1 LRGVPMSRR
10 DFRRCGVPISEKS
23 RCRKPAGASGYCA
36 EHALAERELAAW
48 MAADEPPKVP
58 WWRRWLS
65 QIPVISR
72 LMVREGGV

>member
-1 LRGVPMSRR
+1 
-10 DFRRCGVPISEKS
+10 
-23 RCRKPAGASGYCA
+23 
-36 EHALAERELAAW
+36 